1 MGDLEKESSL
11 RDFEAAEDGGCLAAP
26 GRFRMSDY
34 LSELVGAQ
42 EVTKDEA
49 YDTAVAA
56 VRGHAS
62 VVQALAK
69 SVAARTKAVVAL
81 EKSAAPVRAG
91 AAAMEPALVDALAAW
106 AAPSE
111 DPAEP
116 PPTAAVEDASRAL
129 VGGLLNYATDL
140 NKLKAKVAKA
150 RTKQRE
156 NMDHYAS
163 KVPRLTRAVEAA
175 TREKARREARA
186 EAAAAKAEAEG
197 TPVPATCH
205 AFYESSD
212 ADQVKALADAED
224 RLRRNEKKLE
234 GAKGDYAAT
243 NAAAIAALTSAVA
256 DSTPETVPI
265 LKDLLSYEADI
276 ITAMLAYE
284 SRLDAAAAA
293 LPESEE
299 PARAEPPAEPDAEPE
314 AEEGET
320 KEETKTEGA

>member
-11 RDFEAAEDGGCLAAP
+11 RDFEAAEDGGCLAP

-56 VRGHAS
+56 
-62 VVQALAK
+62 
-69 SVAARTKAVVAL
+69 
-81 EKSAAPVRAG
+81 AG

-116 PPTAAVEDASRAL
+116 PPTAAVEEASRAL
-129 VGGLLNYATDL
+129 AGGLLNYATDL
-140 NKLKAKVAKA
+140 HKLKAKVAKA

-163 KVPRLTRAVEAA
+163 K
-175 TREKARREARA
+175 
-186 EAAAAKAEAEG
+186 
-197 TPVPATCH
+197 
-205 AFYESSD
+205 
-212 ADQVKALADAED
+212 
-224 RLRRNEKKLE
+224 
-234 GAKGDYAAT
+234 
-243 NAAAIAALTSAVA
+243 
-256 DSTPETVPI
+256 
-265 LKDLLSYEADI
+265 DLLTYEADI
-276 ITAMLAYE
+276 ITPC
-284 SRLDAAAAA
+284 SRRVALGAAAAP
-293 LPESEE
+293 PESE
-299 PARAEPPAEPDAEPE
+299 ARARRAPAKPDAEPE
-314 AEEGET
+314 AEEEET